1 MFRGANKVTLDAKGR
16 MAMPARYRDT
26 LVERSEGRL
35 VATVDRADRCLLI
48 YPLPDWEEIERKLMR
63 LPTLNPQ
70 ARRLQRLMVGHATD
84 LELDSHGRVLVP
96 PKLREYAGLT
106 RQAML
111 IGQGSRFELWD
122 EQHWNERR
130 EAWLQAGEETGE
142 LLAQHT
148 PVLPDE
154 VLAGLAVRADGRYC
168 DATFGRG
175 GHTAAILGA
184 LGTGGR
190 VVAIDRDPDAIR
202 AGQEQFAGEPRLTL
216 VRGSFGQLEER
227 VRAAGLEGELQGVLM
242 DLGVSSPQL
251 DEAGR
256 GFSFM
261 QDGPLDMRMDNEA
274 GQSAAQWLARAGER
288 DIVAVLRTLG
298 EERFSGRIARA
309 IVTARAIQPIER
321 TGQLA
326 AIVAAAVPTREP
338 GKHPATRTFQAI
350 RIHVN
355 GELDA
360 LEAALP
366 QAVRLLAPGGRLCV
380 ISFHSLEDR
389 IVKRF
394 MRREEQGDPVYAGLP
409 EIPPHARPRLRRVG
423 RAIDASDA
431 EVARNPRA
439 RSAVLRVAE
448 KLAA

>member
-1 MFRGANKVTLDAKGR
+1 M
-16 MAMPARYRDT
+16 
-26 LVERSEGRL
+26 
-35 VATVDRADRCLLI
+35 
-48 YPLPDWEEIERKLMR
+48 
-63 LPTLNPQ
+63 
-70 ARRLQRLMVGHATD
+70 
-84 LELDSHGRVLVP
+84 
-96 PKLREYAGLT
+96 
-106 RQAML
+106 
-111 IGQGSRFELWD
+111 
-122 EQHWNERR
+122 
-130 EAWLQAGEETGE
+130 
-142 LLAQHT
+142 
-148 PVLPDE
+148 
-154 VLAGLAVRADGRYC
+154 LAGLAVRADGRYC

-184 LGTGGR
+184 LGPAGR

-202 AGQEQFAGEPRLTL
+202 AGQVQFAGEPRLTL

-227 VRAAGLEGELQGVLM
+227 VRAAGLEGGLQGVLM

-251 DEAGR
+251 DEARR

-309 IVTARAIQPIER
+309 IVAARATQPIER
-321 TGQLA
+321 TAQLA

-409 EIPPHARPRLRRVG
+409 NIPPHARPRLRRVG

-448 KLAA
+448 RLAA

>member
-1 MFRGANKVTLDAKGR
+1 
-16 MAMPARYRDT
+16 
-26 LVERSEGRL
+26 
-35 VATVDRADRCLLI
+35 VA
-48 YPLPDWEEIERKLMR
+48 E
-63 LPTLNPQ
+63 
-70 ARRLQRLMVGHATD
+70 
-84 LELDSHGRVLVP
+84 
-96 PKLREYAGLT
+96 
-106 RQAML
+106 
-111 IGQGSRFELWD
+111 
-122 EQHWNERR
+122 
-130 EAWLQAGEETGE
+130 
-142 LLAQHT
+142 HT
-148 PVLPDE
+148 PVLRDE
-154 VLAGLAVRADGRYC
+154 VLAGLAIRPDGRYC

-184 LGTGGR
+184 LGAEGR

-202 AGQEQFAGEPRLTL
+202 AGRQRFEGESRLTL
-216 VRGSFGQLEER
+216 VRGSFGPLEER
-227 VRAAGLEGELQGVLM
+227 VRAAGLEGELDGVLL

-251 DEAGR
+251 DEASR

-309 IVTARAIQPIER
+309 IVAARAVEPITR

-409 EIPPHARPRLRRVG
+409 DIPPHARPRLRRVG
-423 RAIDASDA
+423 RAIDAGEA
-431 EVARNPRA
+431 EVARNPRS

-448 KLAA
+448 RAAA